1 MSKSLRRPKRPTPR
15 MRQFELHA
23 GIPNLPLLESE
34 VQDMMDVLLGR
45 KDPPIDNGVLTLM
58 EVADAYFARGSEI
71 VMLILKGERE
81 GSIPRGGNY
90 AKFRTGELRHFLD
103 VCKGA
108 RDLGSRRVTV
118 RQLTVEAERTGRSRL
133 DPYEDA

>member
-1 MSKSLRRPKRPTPR
+1 MSKSLRGPTRPTAR
-15 MRQFELHA
+15 LRQFELHR
-23 GIPNLPLLESE
+23 GIPNLPVLQSE

-45 KDPPIDNGVLTLM
+45 VDPPINNGVLTLM

-71 VMLILKGERE
+71 AMMILRGQRE
-81 GSIPRGGNY
+81 GTIPRGGSY

-103 VCKGA
+103 VCKGS

-118 RQLTVEAERTGRSRL
+118 KQLTMEAERTGRSRL
-133 DPYEDA
+133 DPE

>member
-1 MSKSLRRPKRPTPR
+1 
-15 MRQFELHA
+15 MRQFEMARGMPSLV
-23 GIPNLPLLESE
+23 LLESE

-45 KDPPIDNGVLTLM
+45 VDPPINSGVLTLM
-58 EVADAYFARGSEI
+58 EVADAYFARGSEM

-108 RDLGSRRVTV
+108 RDLGSRRVTAK
-118 RQLTVEAERTGRSRL
+118 QLTMEAERTGRSRL
-133 DPYEDA
+133 DPVLDDE